1 MYYKVHDDEVVIF
14 DTIEEFIEKSPIVEI
29 FTNNDDTYG
38 LVSAYEFQTIL
49 LEYFDLDISN
59 EYNNL
64 DFNFFCF
71 DEEPFKLYICELTEN
86 KLIDWIINSCNTLNL
101 IRI

>member
-1 MYYKVHDDEVVIF
+1 MYYKVDDDEIVEF
-14 DTIEEFIEKSPIVEI
+14 DTIEEFIEKSPIIEI
-29 FTNNDDTYG
+29 FNSSDRYG
-38 LVSAYEFQTIL
+38 LVSAYDFPIIL

-86 KLIDWIINSCNTLNL
+86 KLINWIINSCNTLNL
-101 IRI
+101 IRM